1 MKLTSDKLRLIVL
14 LLLAS
19 MVFSECTLL
28 GLKKKKRK
36 VVAAT
41 TTTPAAPVVVPKPD
55 EPKPYAEIVPATAKS
70 SAGFFTV
77 HLVAGRYLF
86 ELPDSILSRDLFSVN
101 RIVRSAADYRMPISF
116 GALCSYG
123 GDWMGQNLFHFE
135 KIAGNK
141 IVLKMISVTEKAGDS
156 TQNGV
161 SRSLL
166 KNNLQPI
173 YATFPVKAVNQSK
186 HSVVIDMTDY
196 LGTANGIFGSQPLMA
211 GLMPSGPVAADRSFI
226 KEIKA
231 FPANI
236 EIKNVRTM
244 TAGLN
249 TITFEFNNSIIL
261 LPKVPMKTRKFDNRV
276 GYFAMIWNDYKTFDN
291 SSQGIRDVHNIWRW
305 RLEPK
310 DEDRARY
317 DRGELV
323 DPKKPIVFYVDPTTP
338 KKWIPYLIQGIN
350 DWRSAFE
357 KAGFK
362 NAIIGKEAPL
372 NDSTW
377 SIDDARHNVIVYKAS
392 SIGNAT
398 GNTIQDPRSGETLES
413 HVGWYHSVMEI
424 LYKWYMIQAG
434 AIDPRARKPQL
445 DDELM
450 GQLIRFV
457 SSHEIGHTLG
467 LRHDW
472 GASAT
477 TPVEKLRDKAWVEAH
492 GHTPSIMDYARFNYV
507 AQPEDHITEKGI
519 FPRIGDYDKWAI
531 EWGYRLLPEN
541 TSAEEE
547 SRILNQMIVDKIKTG
562 PEYRWGIE
570 RVGDVPTSM
579 LDPRNQNEDLG
590 DDNML
595 ASSYGIKN
603 LKRILPNVLN
613 WTLNP
618 GESYVKAGEMYQEI
632 VAQYKRYMFHVAMNI
647 GGLMTDPKTQ
657 EQSGAVY
664 TAVPKEKQKRAMAF
678 LQKELFNTPYWLMD
692 KKMYSLTATDFA
704 GVEAIQKDMIKGLL
718 DLKQVQQFRSMEL
731 FSGNQAYSTAEILED
746 LKQGIFSELPAS
758 KPIALNRRNIQRAY
772 VINLISLYR
781 AGLGADL
788 DATSVVKQHAKKL
801 SSSLKAAAGLMKDTA
816 SKNHLQDLYDRLY
829 EVLYKPLSEAKHNA
843 AK

>member
-261 LPKVPMKTRKFDNRV
+261 HLTTVP
-276 GYFAMIWNDYKTFDN
+276 
-291 SSQGIRDVHNIWRW
+291 
-305 RLEPK
+305 
-310 DEDRARY
+310 
-317 DRGELV
+317 RG
-323 DPKKPIVFYVDPTTP
+323 
-338 KKWIPYLIQGIN
+338 
-350 DWRSAFE
+350 
-357 KAGFK
+357 
-362 NAIIGKEAPL
+362 
-372 NDSTW
+372 
-377 SIDDARHNVIVYKAS
+377 
-392 SIGNAT
+392 
-398 GNTIQDPRSGETLES
+398 
-413 HVGWYHSVMEI
+413 
-424 LYKWYMIQAG
+424 
-434 AIDPRARKPQL
+434 
-445 DDELM
+445 
-450 GQLIRFV
+450 
-457 SSHEIGHTLG
+457 
-467 LRHDW
+467 
-472 GASAT
+472 
-477 TPVEKLRDKAWVEAH
+477 
-492 GHTPSIMDYARFNYV
+492 
-507 AQPEDHITEKGI
+507 
-519 FPRIGDYDKWAI
+519 
-531 EWGYRLLPEN
+531 
-541 TSAEEE
+541 
-547 SRILNQMIVDKIKTG
+547 
-562 PEYRWGIE
+562 
-570 RVGDVPTSM
+570 
-579 LDPRNQNEDLG
+579 
-590 DDNML
+590 
-595 ASSYGIKN
+595 
-603 LKRILPNVLN
+603 
-613 WTLNP
+613 
-618 GESYVKAGEMYQEI
+618 
-632 VAQYKRYMFHVAMNI
+632 
-647 GGLMTDPKTQ
+647 
-657 EQSGAVY
+657 
-664 TAVPKEKQKRAMAF
+664 
-678 LQKELFNTPYWLMD
+678 
-692 KKMYSLTATDFA
+692 
-704 GVEAIQKDMIKGLL
+704 
-718 DLKQVQQFRSMEL
+718 
-731 FSGNQAYSTAEILED
+731 
-746 LKQGIFSELPAS
+746 
-758 KPIALNRRNIQRAY
+758 
-772 VINLISLYR
+772 
-781 AGLGADL
+781 
-788 DATSVVKQHAKKL
+788 
-801 SSSLKAAAGLMKDTA
+801 
-816 SKNHLQDLYDRLY
+816 
-829 EVLYKPLSEAKHNA
+829 
-843 AK
+843 

>member
-1 MKLTSDKLRLIVL
+1 MKLTSDKLRLFGL

-19 MVFSECTLL
+19 LVFSGCKLL
-28 GLKKKKRK
+28 GLKKNKSRQT
-36 VVAAT
+36 AAT
-41 TTTPAAPVVVPKPD
+41 TSALPAAVPVPKAD
-55 EPKPYAEIVPATAKS
+55 EPKPYSTVIPATAKS
-70 SAGFFTV
+70 TAGFFTV

-86 ELPDSILSRDLFSVN
+86 ELPDSILSRDLFTVN
-101 RIVRSAADYRMPISF
+101 RIIRSAADYRTPISI

-123 GDWMGQNLFHFE
+123 GDWMGQSMFHFE
-135 KIAGNK
+135 RITGNK
-141 IVLKMISVTEKAGDS
+141 VVLKMISVTEKAGDS
-156 TQNGV
+156 TQNGI

-166 KNNLQPI
+166 KNNMQPI
-173 YATFPVKAVNQSK
+173 YATFPIKAVNASK
-186 HSVVIDMTDY
+186 NSVVIDVTDY
-196 LGTANGIFGSQPLMA
+196 LGTANGIFGSQPKLA
-211 GLMPSGPVAADRSFI
+211 FFMPSGPVAADRSYI

-231 FPANI
+231 FPENI
-236 EIKNVRTM
+236 EIKNVRTITQGVSTM
-244 TAGLN
+244 
-249 TITFEFNNSIIL
+249 TFEFNNSIIL
-261 LPKVPMKTRKFDNRV
+261 LPKVPMKTRKFDPRV

-291 SSQGIRDVHNIWRW
+291 NAQGIRDVHNIWRW

-323 DPKKPIVFYVDPTTP
+323 EPKKPIVFYIDPATP
-338 KKWIPYLIQGIN
+338 KKWVPYLIEGIN
-350 DWRSAFE
+350 DWQSAFE

-398 GNTIQDPRSGETLES
+398 GNTVQDPRSGETLES
-413 HVGWYHSVMEI
+413 HVGWYHSLMEI

-434 AIDPRARKPQL
+434 AIDPRARKPQI

-507 AQPEDHITEKGI
+507 AQPEDNITEKGI
-519 FPRIGDYDKWAI
+519 FPRIGAYDKWAI
-531 EWGYRLLPEN
+531 EWGYRVLPEHI
-541 TSAEEE
+541 SAEEE
-547 SRILNQMIVDKIKTG
+547 TRILNQMIVDKTKMG
-562 PEYRWGIE
+562 PEYSWGIE
-570 RVGDVPTSM
+570 RVADVPTSL

-618 GESYVKAGEMYQEI
+618 GDSYVKAGEMYQEI
-632 VAQYKRYMFHVAMNI
+632 VAQYKRYMFHVGMNI
-647 GGLMTDPKTQ
+647 GGLMTDPKTADQ
-657 EQSGAVY
+657 HGPVY

-678 LQKELFNTPYWLMD
+678 LQKELFQTPYWLMD
-692 KKMYSLTATDFA
+692 KKMYSLTATDFT
-704 GVEAIQKDMIKGLL
+704 GVEAVQKDMLKGLM

-731 FSGNQAYSTAEILED
+731 FSGDKAYSTAEILED
-746 LKQGIFSELPAS
+746 LKQGIFSELSTSS
-758 KPIALNRRNIQRAY
+758 KITLNRRNVQRAY
-772 VINLISLYR
+772 LLNLIALYR
-781 AGLGADL
+781 AGL
-788 DATSVVKQHAKKL
+788 ATDMDVTSIVKQQAKKL
-801 SSSLKAAAGLMKDTA
+801 AASLKGASVVMKDKD
-816 SKNHLQDLYDRLY
+816 SKSHLLDLYDRIY
-829 EVLYKPLSEAKHNA
+829 EVIYKPVADARRFKN
-843 AK
+843 